1 MAWTPKDIYRLRKS
15 LNWTKD
21 QLSRKLSCPLE
32 YIIQIE
38 AGVEK
43 ANQEISAQLN
53 QLKNQSD
60 SICERQRNQ
69 PRAEKI
75 MQDYGL
81 AQIDKE
87 LIDELVEKE

>member
-21 QLSRKLSCPLE
+21 QLSRRLSCSME
-32 YIIQIE
+32 YIIQLE
-38 AGVEK
+38 AGTEE
-43 ANQEISAQLN
+43 ANQEVLAQLN

-60 SICERQRNQ
+60 LIFEQRKNQ
-69 PRAEKI
+69 PHAEKI

-81 AQIDKE
+81 VQIDKE